1 MIIILNNKVS
11 PNTIIN
17 KFPLNSPERQIV
29 TQIALS
35 DEVYEYS
42 YLNQLNFE
50 LKLRVN
56 IIDSAKE
63 MSKSNISFKIFDNS
77 MCNSDFWTRTE
88 NGGFMLKKGVK
99 SSEGIK
105 DIYENADKY
114 GTECSTALT
123 IIYYKALLNILP
135 ESLFNDIFP
144 SLHLFNWHYIDPILT
159 DIVFLHKKKVYL
171 PGDRRYFSNPDA
183 SPLKPEWSGENVID
197 LGDGTYFA
205 HGIGIKNQSQ
215 IIYVL
220 NKHRKENATVSAYL
234 LDTVAR
240 PDFKYIANLY
250 YNNLI
255 I

>member
-1 MIIILNNKVS
+1 MIIFSNNKIA
-11 PNTIIN
+11 PDTIIN
-17 KFPLNSPERQIV
+17 KYPLNSPERQIV
-29 TQIALS
+29 TQMAFS
-35 DEVYEYS
+35 NEVYQYS

-50 LKLRVN
+50 LKFRIN
-56 IIDSAKE
+56 IIDCAKE
-63 MSKSNISFKIFDNS
+63 MYKSDISFKTFEKS
-77 MCNSDFWTRTE
+77 TCNSDYWTRTE
-88 NGGFMLKKGVK
+88 VGGFLLKEGIK

-105 DIYENADKY
+105 DIYENGDKY

-135 ESLFNDIFP
+135 IGLFNDIFP
-144 SLHLFNWHYIDPILT
+144 KLHLLNWHYIDPILS
-159 DIVFLHKKKVYL
+159 DISFLHKKKDYL
-171 PGDRRYFSNPDA
+171 PGDRRYYKNPDA

-197 LGDGTYFA
+197 LGDGTYFG
-205 HGIGIKNQSQ
+205 HGIGIKIESQ